1 MKLSLRSTT
10 IGAIALLTSIGTIVF
25 LTNRPTVFGA
35 GVQDNAQAQT
45 NIHEYQSIPG
55 PPCKEDSFAYMR
67 KLGIPAGNATIFYEF
82 AGLKFT
88 PQQQK
93 TFDEAA
99 KNIAAAWI
107 KAPMTKLPFNP
118 DGLIT
123 VSTEGRSEISEAKL
137 REKYDAASAVNLDQ
151 ISNAKQIGELNEKYG
166 KNAEFVYEE
175 MFVVGPREIPVRRAA
190 VRAYEEAM
198 LSVFDPA
205 QKKVFLRNLKI
216 KRDFESCAPDD
227 GGGFPMQFNGLIGPN

>member
-35 GVQDNAQAQT
+35 GVQNNAQAQT

-55 PPCKEDSFAYMR
+55 PPCKEDISGWLR
-67 KLGIPAGNATIFYEF
+67 ELGSPDGKSAINYEF

-88 PQQQK
+88 PKQQK
-93 TFDEAA
+93 TFDEAT
-99 KNIAAAWI
+99 KNVAEVWA

-118 DGLIT
+118 DGPIT

-137 REKYDAASAVNLDQ
+137 REKYDAASAANLDQ
-151 ISNAKQIGELNEKYG
+151 ISNAKQIRELNKKYG

-175 MFVVGPREIPVRRAA
+175 IFVVGPREIPMRRAA

-216 KRDFESCAPDD
+216 KRDIESCSPDD
-227 GGGFPMQFNGLIGPN
+227 GGGIPMQLDGLIGPN